1 MLVATNAPLNG
12 VAGMPEYTHSIL
24 QSGGRLMLMIAMALF
39 LAYML
44 FMLCAV
50 TISSAFTT
58 WVSIRQHPRSRTVAA
73 LADGSHVRHTG
84 RRVRSAHVR
93 TGSAQYS
100 GQR

>member
-12 VAGMPEYTHSIL
+12 VGGMPEYTQSIL
-24 QSGGRLMLMIAMALF
+24 QSGGRLLLMIAMALF
-39 LAYML
+39 LAYVL

-58 WVSIRQHPRSRTVAA
+58 WVSLRQHPRSGAVAA
-73 LADGSHVRHTG
+73 LTGGSHMRNAG
-84 RRVRSAHVR
+84 RRARGAHLK
-93 TGSAQYS
+93 TGSGRHP